1 MADKQKQKVYDELRD
16 SAHKIWLAGL
26 GALAKA
32 EEEGTKVFHSLV
44 EAGEEFEARG
54 KKRFTLVKGKVKEA
68 REKAE
73 STIEKLGDTFDERV
87 AGALQ
92 RLGVPSRDEIQRLT
106 KRVEELTAKVDRL
119 KPRTKKATAK
129 KTARKTTKKA

>member
-1 MADKQKQKVYDELRD
+1 MAKKQPKVYDEVFD

-32 EEEGTKVFHSLV
+32 EEEGTKVFHNLV

-68 REKAE
+68 REAAGKE
-73 STIEKLGDTFDERV
+73 FEKLGDTFDDKV
-87 AGALQ
+87 AAAVQ
-92 RLGVPSRDEIQRLT
+92 KLGVPSRDEIQRLT
-106 KRVEELTAKVDRL
+106 KRVEELTAKVDKI
-119 KPRTKKATAK
+119 KPAPRAR
-129 KTARKTTKKA
+129 KTARAKKS

>member
-1 MADKQKQKVYDELRD
+1 MAKKQQKKMYDDMRE

-32 EEEGTKVFHSLV
+32 EEEGSKVFHNLV

-54 KKRFTLVKGKVKEA
+54 KKRFKLVKGKVQEA
-68 REKAE
+68 REAAG
-73 STIEKLGDTFDERV
+73 SQFEKLGDTFDDKV
-87 AGALQ
+87 ASAVQ

-106 KRVEELTAKVDRL
+106 KRVEELTAKVDKL
-119 KPRTKKATAK
+119 KPRPKARAAK
-129 KTARKTTKKA
+129 KS